1 MSGSLFSDDKAKLAL
16 DLYNASCIE
25 VTKNAQFLSLVMAL
39 EVMAPE
45 QPRHQDAID
54 LLNKWKAELIGKINE
69 MKARPEHSQAGS
81 ALRNHQE
88 VIESLQSLNGLLQTN
103 DSITSRVG
111 KMVLQAYH
119 AEGIQNASER
129 QQEARKIYRLRSK
142 LVHDGFLRESEL
154 EQGIES
160 ARQIVKH
167 ILTPKFSRS

>member
-1 MSGSLFSDDKAKLAL
+1 
-16 DLYNASCIE
+16 
-25 VTKNAQFLSLVMAL
+25 MAL

-54 LLNKWKAELIGKINE
+54 LLNKWNAQLVAKINE
-69 MKARPEHSQAGS
+69 MKARPEHSQAGGG
-81 ALRNHQE
+81 LRDHQE

-119 AEGIQNASER
+119 AEGILNASER
-129 QQEARKIYRLRSK
+129 QQEAKKIYRLRSK

-167 ILTPKFSRS
+167 ILTLKFSRS